1 MSNDSSDRSL
11 SSVITW
17 NKDVKVMPYILL
29 GAVALIVGAV
39 AAIMT
44 LINGHDAMFNLSPEV
59 PWGLL
64 IASYAFFVLTAS
76 GLAFIGG
83 LGHAFGNGLYLKINR
98 RIVVMAVAIL
108 LAGFT
113 QIGMELGHPLKL
125 AWYMVVSPNFS
136 APITWMGV
144 MYTVELLILALE
156 LYLVLKPNPTEKDH
170 RNSAIIGFCAMIFG
184 VLAAATLGFV
194 FGANTARPF
203 FHGIYF
209 STFFVVSGISAGAAM
224 LLLIHNLVYWGRIP
238 SSFSNIMSS
247 LGKLMAV
254 GIGMMIFLY
263 LWKILATVYT
273 PYANDGYSAVREL
286 LSGSLRMNF
295 WVGEVLFAV
304 VLPLFLITITK
315 ARSMK
320 TLGLAGFLY
329 IVGFFF
335 TKYDFIIA
343 GQVPAGG
350 EDLIGS
356 GINRMADFQAYT
368 PAMGE
373 WMIMV
378 LGCGVFLTLY
388 FLAEKVL
395 ILEKNK

>member
-17 NKDVKVMPYILL
+17 NKDVKVMPYALF
-29 GAVALIVGAV
+29 GVVALIVGAV

-44 LINGHDAMFNLSPEV
+44 LINGHDTMFNLSPEV

-83 LGHAFGNGLYLKINR
+83 IGHAFGNSAYLKINR
-98 RIVVMAVAIL
+98 RIVVMAFAVL

-113 QIGMELGHPLKL
+113 QIGMELGHPLRL
-125 AWYMVVSPNFS
+125 AWYMLVSPNFS

-144 MYTVELLILALE
+144 LYSIELLILAFE

-170 RNSAIIGFCAMIFG
+170 RNSAVVGFCAMIFG

-194 FGANTARPF
+194 FGSNTARPF
-203 FHGIYF
+203 FHGSYF
-209 STFFVVSGISAGAAM
+209 STFFVVSGITAGAAM
-224 LLLIHNLVYWGRIP
+224 LLFVHNLVYWGRVP
-238 SSFSNIMSS
+238 SSLSKTMSS
-247 LGKLMAV
+247 LGKLMAT
-254 GIGMMIFLY
+254 GIGVMIFLY

-273 PYANDGYSAVREL
+273 PAADGGYAAIREL
-286 LSGSLRMNF
+286 LSGSLSTNF
-295 WVGEVLFAV
+295 WGGEILLAI
-304 VLPLFLITITK
+304 VLPLFLVLITK
-315 ARSMK
+315 AQSMK
-320 TLGLAGFLY
+320 MLGLAGFIY

-343 GQVPAGG
+343 GQVPVGG
-350 EDLIGS
+350 DDFIGS
-356 GINRMADFQAYT
+356 GINRMADFQAYV
-368 PAMGE
+368 PASGE
-373 WMIMV
+373 WLIML
-378 LGCGVFLTLY
+378 LGCGVFFTFY
-388 FLAEKVL
+388 FFAEKILV
-395 ILEKNK
+395 LEKES